1 MAKAHWIAADWG
13 TSRLR
18 LWALDG
24 LDQVV
29 GDAASDRGMG
39 RLQPDAFEG
48 ALLELAAPF
57 LAEEGRTKVLICGM
71 AGARQG
77 WIEAPYAAVPCLP
90 AKGHT
95 VRAPTRD
102 PRLEVHILPGLCQMD
117 PPDVMRGEETQI
129 AGILAGDPGFDG
141 TLCLPGTH
149 SKWVRVA
156 GGAVQSFNTAMTGE
170 LFDLLCNQS
179 ILRHSLDAGWD
190 DAVFAA
196 AITTSAAQ
204 PAQVFSQLF
213 GLRAGSL
220 VGGAA
225 QDAPQAHLSGLLIG
239 AELAAMRNYWQGR
252 AVAVIGA
259 DNLARCYHRAL
270 AQLGGEVTTLN
281 GVDLALEGLKAAYR
295 QQEDSP

>member
-1 MAKAHWIAADWG
+1 MATAHWIAVDWG

-24 LDQVV
+24 MGRVV

-39 RLQPDAFEG
+39 RLQPDDFEG

-57 LAEEGRTKVLICGM
+57 LAEGGRTKVLICGM

-77 WIEAPYAAVPCLP
+77 WIEAPYSAVPCLP
-90 AKGHT
+90 AKGRT

-102 PRLEVHILPGLCQMD
+102 PRLDVRILPGLCQMD

-129 AGILAGDPGFDG
+129 AGILARDPGFDG

-149 SKWVRVA
+149 SKWVRIA
-156 GGAVQSFNTAMTGE
+156 GGTVQSFNTAMTGE
-170 LFDLLCNQS
+170 LFDLLCHQS
-179 ILRHSLDAGWD
+179 ILRHSLDASWD

-196 AITTSAAQ
+196 AIATSEAQ

-220 VGGAA
+220 VGAGA
-225 QDAPQAHLSGLLIG
+225 QDASQAHLSGLLIG

-259 DNLARCYHRAL
+259 DNLARCYHSAL
-270 AQLGGEVTTLN
+270 AQLGGEVTTMN

-295 QQEDSP
+295 QQEDCP